1 MGCGRR
7 YHAHPRRFLEVGA
20 GVGLPSLIARRLGF
34 QVVSTDLVEST
45 AWSRRAGARLSF
57 GDAGALEIHTL
68 NLTDAAS
75 WGAAASGGRF
85 DVVAVGINPAS
96 QLQELGPDFRELL
109 DQVPGAAGSGC
120 SQ

>member
-1 MGCGRR
+1 MN
-7 YHAHPRRFLEVGA
+7 
-20 GVGLPSLIARRLGF
+20 SLLSLAKTGIDGF
-34 QVVSTDLVEST
+34 QVVSTDLIEST
-45 AWSRRAGARLSF
+45 TWSRRAGARLSF

-96 QLQELGPDFRELL
+96 LLAKLGPHFSALL
-109 DQVPGAAGSGC
+109 DQVPSNGSACAAHLR
-120 SQ
+120 